1 MTTESA
7 KAAKAKYDAKTA
19 RYYSLKLNQ
28 NTDADLIQH
37 LEQQESIQGYL
48 KRLIRNDMK
57 EEKTMNRISI
67 DNGAHYVA
75 PEDAIAGMSW
85 DVITNYMDDDT
96 RETVSQEGPETELAF
111 LRRYLE
117 LADADL
123 IIG

>member
-1 MTTESA
+1 MGNN
-7 KAAKAKYDAKTA
+7 KYDRENT
-19 RYYSLKLNQ
+19 RRINLKLN
-28 NTDADLIQH
+28 NRTDADLIRQ
-37 LEQQESIQGYL
+37 LESVKENEGIQGYL

-67 DNGAHYVA
+67 DNGAHYVT
-75 PEDAIAGMSW
+75 PEEAIAGMSW
-85 DVITNYMDDDT
+85 EQITNYMDDDT
-96 RETVSQEGPETELAF
+96 REVVSQECPETELAF